1 MKEQEAR
8 DMRDLG
14 RIEMALAVL
23 SAMEPEYSSVIPYDE
38 YEDVMIHLLQWHEKL
53 CKKSIIA

>member
-1 MKEQEAR
+1 MKASEAR

-14 RIEMALAVL
+14 RVEMALAVL
-23 SAMEPEYSSVIPYDE
+23 SAMEPEYSSVIDYEE

-53 CKKSIIA
+53 CKNSIKV